1 MWYSDTL
8 GTFNRARPFTSGGV
22 SYPAKVFQS
31 PSTLASLTIYP
42 VTIVTP
48 DSRYYTQGAETKVLA
63 NDMWTFTY
71 AGVEK
76 DLETLRGELVTDWL
90 TRLDTTLAPTDKFL
104 TRSDEMAQF
113 FSKWVIN
120 PLLQAWRDDV
130 YLKFNVQLNGVTEA
144 LTFQGLIVADESP
157 IDIPPQPVPYEVE
170 TSTGTTEIDI

>member
-1 MWYSDTL
+1 MWYSEQL
-8 GTFNRARPFTSGGV
+8 GTFNRARSFTDNGV
-22 SYPAKVFQS
+22 SYPAGVFKDQS
-31 PSTLASLTIYP
+31 ILSSLEIYP
-42 VTIVTP
+42 LVIVTP
-48 DSRYYTQGAETKVLA
+48 NPRYYTQGAETMVLA
-63 NDMWTFTY
+63 NDVWTLTY
-71 AGVEK
+71 AAVEK
-76 DLETLRGELVTDWL
+76 DLETLRATLVTDWL

-104 TRSDEMAQF
+104 TRSDEMAIW

-170 TSTGTTEIDI
+170 TETMEIDT